1 MKIRILSTSD
11 VHGYF
16 YPTDFSSI
24 DDRHE
29 LGYLKAASLIRK
41 IKAQE
46 AADEIVLYVENGDI
60 IEGSPMDAYAYNTR
74 EITDYSQKITAL
86 VNQLSPDAAVL
97 GNHEFNYGL
106 DYLAQT
112 LAGRNYPILGA
123 NISGPAAK
131 KIVDAPYEILEK
143 KGVKI
148 GIVGLTTQFIPHW
161 EDPANIAG
169 LRFHSVVESLKLQVA
184 QLRSQVDVLIA
195 AYHGGFEADLQTDQP
210 TEKLTGE
217 NEGSAILREIPEI
230 DALITGH
237 QHRTEA
243 AMVHGTPT
251 TQPGYRGSHV
261 GEIVLELDAK
271 KKVQHSSAQLLSVAD
286 QPLPDDLQAI
296 AEPWLKAT
304 QKWLDQPVAMINGD
318 MRITD
323 HMAARAQGHAY
334 LALVNQVQ
342 MSATSAPISGTSL
355 FNDDVQGFG
364 HEVTVRNVMNSYV
377 YPNTLVVEKV
387 SGADLRAALERC
399 ASFFA
404 VNSDGSLAVSAEFSQ
419 PKVELYN
426 YDYYSGIDYSFDL
439 TQPIGH
445 RVGPIYFAGAPL
457 AEDQEVEVVLNQYRG
472 VGGGDYPMF
481 SADKVV
487 REYADDMPKLI
498 MEYLQDHP
506 EVEAKQPE
514 NLTIIK

>member
-16 YPTDFSSI
+16 YPTDFSTV
-24 DDRHE
+24 DDQHE
-29 LGYLKAASLIRK
+29 LGFLKAASLIGK
-41 IKAQE
+41 IKEQE
-46 AADEIVLYVENGDI
+46 ETDEIVIYVENGDI
-60 IEGSPMDAYAYNTR
+60 IEGSPMDAFAYNTR
-74 EITDYSQKITAL
+74 ESTAYSQQITAL
-86 VNQLSPDAAVL
+86 IDQLAPDAGVL

-112 LAGRNYPILGA
+112 LQNRNYPILGA
-123 NISGPAAK
+123 NISGPAAG
-131 KIVDAPYEILEK
+131 KIIDAPYKIFEK
-143 KGVKI
+143 KGVKFAI
-148 GIVGLTTQFIPHW
+148 IGLTTQFIPHW

-169 LRFHSVVESLKLQVA
+169 LQFHPVLESLKLQAA
-184 QLRSQVDVLIA
+184 QLRPQVDVLIV
-195 AYHGGFEADLQTDQP
+195 AYHGGFEADLNTGEP

-217 NEGSAILREIPEI
+217 NEGSAILREVPEI

-243 AMVHGTPT
+243 AVVNGIPT

-261 GEIVLELDAK
+261 GEITLELDEHK
-271 KKVQHSSAQLLSVAD
+271 NVSHSSAQLLSVAD
-286 QPLPDDLQAI
+286 QPLPAAMEGLA
-296 AEPWLKAT
+296 APWFAAT
-304 QKWLDQPVAMINGD
+304 QQWLDQPVATISGE

-323 HMAARAQGHAY
+323 PMDARAHGHAY

-342 MSATSAPISGTSL
+342 MAATDTKISGTSL

-387 SGADLRAALERC
+387 SGADLKAALERC
-399 ASFFA
+399 ASFFELA
-404 VNSDGSLAVSAEFSQ
+404 ADGSLTVSAEFST

-439 TQPIGH
+439 TQPVGQ
-445 RVGPIYFAGAPL
+445 RVGPIYFAGSEL
-457 AEDQEVEVVLNQYRG
+457 TVEQEVEVALNQYRG
-472 VGGGDYPMF
+472 VGGGDYSMF
-481 SADKVV
+481 SAEKII

-498 MEYLQDHP
+498 MEYLQSHP
-506 EVEAKQPE
+506 EVKAKQPQ
-514 NLTIIK
+514 NLRLIN

>member
-24 DDRHE
+24 DDHHE

-46 AADEIVLYVENGDI
+46 AVDEIVLYVENGDI

-74 EITDYSQKITAL
+74 DTNAYSQKITSL
-86 VNQLSPDAAVL
+86 VNSLEPDAAVL

-123 NISGPAAK
+123 NISGPTAK
-131 KIVDAPYEILEK
+131 QIVDAPYEIFER
-143 KGVKI
+143 KGIKV

-161 EDPANIAG
+161 EDPANISG
-169 LRFHSVVESLKLQVA
+169 LRFHSVLESLKLQVA

-217 NEGSAILREIPEI
+217 NEGSAILREISEI

-243 AMVHGTPT
+243 AVVHGTPT

-261 GEIVLELDAK
+261 GEIVLELDAQK
-271 KKVQHSSAQLLSVAD
+271 RVQHSSAQLLSVAD
-286 QPLPDDLQAI
+286 QPLPEDLQAI
-296 AEPWLKAT
+296 AAQWLQAT
-304 QKWLDQPVAMINGD
+304 QEWLDQPVATINGD

-334 LALVNQVQ
+334 LDLVNRVQ
-342 MSATSAPISGTSL
+342 MDATGAPISGTSL

-387 SGADLRAALERC
+387 TGADLRAALERC
-399 ASFFA
+399 ASFFTL
-404 VNSDGSLAVSAEFSQ
+404 NSDGSLGISAEFSQ

-439 TQPIGH
+439 TKPVGH
-445 RVGPIYFAGAPL
+445 RVGQIYFAGEPL
-457 AEDQEVEVVLNQYRG
+457 AKEQEVEVVLNQYRG

-498 MEYLQDHP
+498 MEYLQSHP

-514 NLTIIK
+514 NLKIIK